1 METDNEELREE
12 GHSSRKTKVGL
23 PPVCFNHNDCF
34 ACSRGHCM
42 VLICNDFEGRDCPF
56 YRNEADNQKEQEE
69 CMRRLARIGR
79 RDLLDKYRKD
89 LTEAGAFEQDF
100 TGGVADDIKAYR
112 SQGIW

>member
-1 METDNEELREE
+1 
-12 GHSSRKTKVGL
+12 
-23 PPVCFNHNDCF
+23 
-34 ACSRGHCM
+34 M

-69 CMRRLARIGR
+69 CMRRLARVGR

-100 TGGVADDIKAYR
+100 TEGVADDIRAYR